1 MATVKIQLT
10 DTWQLVAADGSNF
23 IIDNGS
29 SYNIRITF
37 SATAPAVNAAYHV
50 LSAGQG
56 LVRMSLDGGVYA
68 RNDDVEESP
77 FLIVTT

>member
-1 MATVKIQLT
+1 MATTKIQLD
-10 DTWQLVAADGSNF
+10 DTWQLVAADGANF

-29 SYNIRITF
+29 SYNTQVTF
-37 SATAPAVNAAYHV
+37 SEAAPSVGAAYHT

-56 LVRMSLDGGVYA
+56 IVRMSLTGGVYA
-68 RNDDVEESP
+68 RRETEEDSS